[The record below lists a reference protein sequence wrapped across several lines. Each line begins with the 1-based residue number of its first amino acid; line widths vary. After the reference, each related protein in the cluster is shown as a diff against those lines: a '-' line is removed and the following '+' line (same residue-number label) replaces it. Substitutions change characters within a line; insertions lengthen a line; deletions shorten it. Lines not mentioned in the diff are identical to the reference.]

1 MVGRS
6 ANEGYDADD
15 RSDRTC
21 RAHRTRA
28 TRRIPARARRKSS
41 VRGGRDPRS
50 RHPSRRRKRPA
61 HRHDRLWRHRE
72 YGGRD
77 RRRGA
82 GRSHR
87 DVGAADRRCVP
98 DGSQGRPGPG
108 HRAQAGRADQRP
120 LRGHCRDDR
129 AEPDVSRAWQRA
141 VLALG
146 SNLGDRH
153 GMLQGG
159 VDALA
164 KVPGVDVVAVSGVYE
179 TAPVGGPPGQ
189 DPYLNAVI
197 VVDTTLPASVL
208 LERCLAVEALFGR
221 RRTERWGPRTLDIDV
236 ITYDDQVSADETL
249 TLPHPRASERAFVLL
264 PWLSIDQGATLPG
277 LGRVAELAAARRP
290 DGVVM
295 QTDLRLEVPDG
306 G

>member
-1 MVGRS
+1 
-6 ANEGYDADD
+6 
-15 RSDRTC
+15 
-21 RAHRTRA
+21 
-28 TRRIPARARRKSS
+28 
-41 VRGGRDPRS
+41 
-50 RHPSRRRKRPA
+50 
-61 HRHDRLWRHRE
+61 
-72 YGGRD
+72 
-77 RRRGA
+77 
-82 GRSHR
+82 
-87 DVGAADRRCVP
+87 
-98 DGSQGRPGPG
+98 
-108 HRAQAGRADQRP
+108 
-120 LRGHCRDDR
+120 
-129 AEPDVSRAWQRA
+129 VSRAWQRA